1 MGFFDFLG
9 LSESAKCRNVQQ
21 KQDWGRKESE
31 RRQMESEKEEQE
43 LLVKTAIW
51 QKRAEDLMKQYP
63 GEYFSG
69 ERIAEMLR
77 VGKHKQLEYYYYTG
91 GMYCGINH
99 YIGNGCSNKY
109 DMREEKMLHGKIL
122 FCNTTNGF
130 RLPAGFGNEYIDF
143 KIYFYWKK

>member
-31 RRQMESEKEEQE
+31 RRQMEYEKEEQE

-77 VGKHKQLEYYYYTG
+77 VGKHKQLEYYYYIGGKGCANKHYTG
-91 GMYCGINH
+91 S
-99 YIGNGCSNKY
+99 GCSNKY
-109 DMREEKMLHGKIL
+109 DREEKMLHGKIL
-122 FCNTTNGF
+122 FCNTTYGF
-130 RLPAGFGNEYIDF
+130 QLPAGFGKEDIYS